1 MIIGRSFVILDPLA
15 DFRPYLQVGRVKVVR
30 LHRGCIGLKVKG
42 DLRDVEV
49 SIHTVIL
56 KASIDTLW

>member
-1 MIIGRSFVILDPLA
+1 MIFGRSFVILDPLA

-49 SIHTVIL
+49 SIH
-56 KASIDTLW
+56 SDTKH